1 MKKTNL
7 IITGLL
13 VMNVVTIGGISYMN
27 KINQENI
34 SKYNKLYNTHSEM
47 VRDYNYLS
55 DRYESVN
62 EELGE
67 LEEQVYCVLEGE
79 NYDLTIDHDG
89 ATINYTKTGKGF
101 IRDTSKS
108 TIYSNVTM
116 Y

>member
-7 IITGLL
+7 IITGLV
-13 VMNVVTIGGISYMN
+13 VMNVLTIGGISHMN

-34 SKYNKLYNTHSEM
+34 AKYEKLYNTHSEM
-47 VRDYNYLS
+47 VSDYNYLS

-62 EELGE
+62 DELGE
-67 LEEQVYCVLEGE
+67 LEEQVYRALEGK

-89 ATINYTKTGKGF
+89 ATINYSKTGKGF
-101 IRDTSKS
+101 IRDTSKT
-108 TIYSNVTM
+108 TIYSTVKM